1 MLKYIN
7 TIAYLYNK
15 QIQINI
21 QNIIIPVTSIS
32 NCFITKYICIFD
44 YVNIYIMIWQQYLT
58 HKNI

>member
-21 QNIIIPVTSIS
+21 QNIIIPITSIS
-32 NCFITKYICIFD
+32 NYDGKVLSSCFITKYICIFD
-44 YVNIYIMIWQQYLT
+44 YVNIYIMVWQ
-58 HKNI
+58 